1 MYDYLEGTVG
11 ARSATRLVV
20 DVAGVGYEL
29 LVPLGVTLPAT
40 GRVRVWT
47 HFAVRDDAHV
57 LYGFPDRAT
66 RELFRLLLS
75 VRGVGPTMA
84 LGVVSG
90 LGRAELVE
98 AIVNEDLARL
108 TRIRGVGKKT
118 AEQILLDLRDRA
130 VQLAEASALEDG
142 VVLAPARAPATRG
155 DENVQDAVAA
165 LVSVGYSNKE
175 ARQQVERAA
184 RAVDPADLDALVR
197 AALQG

>member
-1 MYDYLEGTVG
+1 MYDYLEGEVG

-20 DVAGVGYEL
+20 DVGGVGYDV
-29 LVPLGVTLPAT
+29 LVPLGLKLPT
-40 GRVRVWT
+40 SGRVRVWT
-47 HFAVRDDAHV
+47 HLTVREDAHL

-90 LGRAELVE
+90 LGRAELVD
-98 AIVNEDLARL
+98 AIVHGDLARL

-130 VQLAEASALEDG
+130 VRLAEAGGLEDG
-142 VVLAPARAPATRG
+142 EVLTPARAPASRG
-155 DENVQDAVAA
+155 ETNVQDAVAA
-165 LVSVGYSNKE
+165 LVSVGYSKKE
-175 ARQQVERAA
+175 ASAQVERAA
-184 RAVDPADLDALVR
+184 RSVDPNDLDALVR